1 MPAWLPYPLALL
13 LSLALTALIARHA
26 ARLGL
31 VDQPNLR
38 SSHNLPTPRGGGAAI
53 VIATLIVTAASLVL
67 QPAVSAPPFSQPV
80 EAALMLGLPI
90 AVIGLLDDRHGV
102 AARWRFLTQGLVVAC
117 LLLWLAPLPGFL
129 LAPGYA
135 LPAPVL
141 WLGLWF
147 FGVAWINAFNFMDG
161 IDGLAASEALFILAA
176 GAMLAATGMPDAV
189 HQPLFTLLLT
199 IAAATLGFLL
209 LNWAPARIFMGD
221 VGSTWLAFMI
231 FALAILTVRAGWM
244 NFGSWLI
251 LGAIFVTDT
260 TVTLLVRIRNGE
272 RWYSAHRSHAYQ
284 RSVGRLIHE
293 GRSRTQAHR
302 RATHTVAAINI
313 AWLMPLAWAA
323 QAWPHYNMVLC
334 TLAYIPLIG
343 IALRLGAG
351 RSEPIA

>member
-1 MPAWLPYPLALL
+1 MPAWLHYPLALL
-13 LSLALTALIARHA
+13 LSLALTALIARQA
-26 ARLGL
+26 ARPGL

-38 SSHNLPTPRGGGAAI
+38 SSHSRPTPRGGGAAF
-53 VIATLIVTAASLVL
+53 VIGTLTLTAASLLL
-67 QPAVSAPPFSQPV
+67 QLPGQGAPFSQPV
-80 EAALMLGLPI
+80 EAALMLGLPV
-90 AVIGLLDDRHGV
+90 AVNGLLDDRHGV

-135 LPAPVL
+135 LPAPL
-141 WLGLWF
+141 LGLALWF
-147 FGVAWINAFNFMDG
+147 FGVAWINAFNLMDG

-176 GAMLAATGMPDAV
+176 GALLAATGMPEAV

-231 FALAILTVRAGWM
+231 FALAILTVHAGWM
-244 NFGSWLI
+244 NFGCWLI
-251 LGAIFVTDT
+251 LGAVFVTDT
-260 TVTLLVRIRNGE
+260 TLTLLVRIRNGE

-284 RSVGRLIHE
+284 RAVGRLLHE

-302 RATHTVAAINI
+302 RATLAVAAINI

-323 QAWPHYNMVLC
+323 QHWPDYNMGFSI
-334 TLAYIPLIG
+334 LAYTPLI
-343 IALRLGAG
+343 ILALRLGAG
-351 RSEPIA
+351 CREPIA

>member
-1 MPAWLPYPLALL
+1 MPAWLSYPLALL
-13 LSLALTALIARHA
+13 LSLALTALIAWHA

-38 SSHNLPTPRGGGAAI
+38 SSHFAPTPRGGGAAI
-53 VIATLIVTAASLVL
+53 VIATLIAWTASRFL
-67 QPAVSAPPFSQPV
+67 QPPEHDPLSSQPI
-80 EAALMLGLPI
+80 EAALLLGLPI

-135 LPAPVL
+135 LPPAAL

-161 IDGLAASEALFILAA
+161 IDGLAASEALFMLAA
-176 GAMLAATGMPDAV
+176 GALLAATGMPEAIN
-189 HQPLFTLLLT
+189 HPLFTLLLT

-209 LNWAPARIFMGD
+209 LNWSPARIFMGD

-251 LGAIFVTDT
+251 LGAVFVADT
-260 TVTLLVRIRNGE
+260 TLTLLVRIRNGE

-284 RSVGRLIHE
+284 HAVGRLLRK
-293 GRSRTQAHR
+293 GQSRTQAHR
-302 RATHTVAAINI
+302 RATLAAAAINI
-313 AWLMPLAWAA
+313 AWLLPLACAA
-323 QAWPHYNMVLC
+323 QAWPHYNMVIC
-334 TLAYIPLIG
+334 TLAYIPLIV

-351 RSEPIA
+351 RSDPIA